1 MSMSKSYVKRIVYR
15 ASALMAPIG
24 KTRRLRDLFPSK
36 IVAHILLCG
45 AFVATAVPGDA
56 GIASDQ
62 ESANQTTAAASARST
77 QSKGQ
82 YPYTNRLIHE
92 KSPYLLLHAHNPVDW
107 YPWGKEA
114 FAKAKR
120 ENKPIFLSV
129 GYYTCHWC
137 HVMEGESYSNPAIAE
152 LLNRWFVSIKVDRE
166 ERPDID
172 NEYMSFVEATTGSG
186 GWPMNVFLT
195 PDLKPFFGGTYFPPD
210 DKRGQTG
217 LRTLLP
223 RIADVWSK
231 QREEIMRS
239 ADSITQKLQQAVNS
253 GVSAGGPLQA
263 SLLDKT
269 YEQIRQSYDAA
280 NGGFGEVPR
289 FPRPVAPNFLLR
301 YWSRTGK
308 KDALDMVLNNLRSM
322 AVGGVH
328 DQIGGGFHRYST
340 DGRWRVPHFE
350 KMLYDQ
356 AQLATLYT
364 EAYQATKDP
373 FFASVVRDILDFALR
388 EMRSPEGAFYSAL
401 DADSPLEKDKPENG
415 EGVFYVWTAAEID
428 HALGGEAAAIFDF
441 RYGVEATG
449 NVASGH
455 DIEGWLKGKN
465 VLYENHSV
473 AETAKKFGKTEA
485 QASQILNDA
494 KQRLLSRRS
503 LRPRPPVDT
512 KIITSWNGLMIS
524 ALAKASQTLDEPT
537 YLEAASR
544 AKSFLQSHVYQT
556 ASGTLKRRYRA
567 GSVAI
572 DGYLDDYTFLTQGLL
587 DLYEASFDVRLL
599 SWAVQLQR
607 TQDRL
612 FWDVKQGGYF
622 TTSGQD
628 RSILL
633 RTREA
638 YDGVAPSPNS
648 VAAMNLLRLWQIT
661 DQQSYKDKADK
672 TLAAFSPRLE
682 QMPEAMPYMMSALEF
697 SLAKHRQIVIAGAP
711 GAADTRVLLRL
722 VWQRYIPNRVLLLAD
737 GAEGQK
743 QLAHWLPLLANVTRK
758 QGRATA
764 YICEN
769 YVCNLPTADPQVVV
783 RLLDQ
788 SRSGEKQAPTVR

>member
-1 MSMSKSYVKRIVYR
+1 MTIAAKTATAKTLPGRLSVLLGLSLKTI
-15 ASALMAPIG
+15 ASL
-24 KTRRLRDLFPSK
+24 
-36 IVAHILLCG
+36 LLCG
-45 AFVATAVPGDA
+45 VLVAVAVRGGA
-56 GIASDQ
+56 GIPSDQ
-62 ESANQTTAAASARST
+62 DSTRRGNKPAAAPSADAKSHR
-77 QSKGQ
+77 Q
-82 YPYTNRLIHE
+82 YTNRLIHE

-107 YPWGKEA
+107 YPWGEEA

-137 HVMEGESYSNPAIAE
+137 HVMERESYSNPAIAE

-195 PDLKPFFGGTYFPPD
+195 PDLKPFFGGTYFPPE
-210 DKRGQTG
+210 DKYGATG

-223 RIADVWSK
+223 RIAELWSK
-231 QREEIMRS
+231 QREQTMRS
-239 ADSITQKLQQAVNS
+239 AEGITEKLQRAVNS
-253 GVSAGGPLQA
+253 GVGGGGSPLQA
-263 SLLDKT
+263 GVLDKT
-269 YEQIRQSYDAA
+269 YEQIRLSYDGA

-289 FPRPVAPNFLLR
+289 FARPVVPDYLLR

-308 KDALDMVLNNLRSM
+308 KDALEMVLNNLRAM

-340 DGRWRVPHFE
+340 DGQWRVPHFE

-356 AQLATLYT
+356 AQLAMLYT
-364 EAYQATKDP
+364 EAYQATRDL
-373 FFASVVRDILDFALR
+373 FYANVTRDILDFTLR
-388 EMRSPEGAFYSAL
+388 EMRRPEGGFYSAL
-401 DADSPLEKDKPENG
+401 DADSPIQKDKAEHG
-415 EGVFYVWTAAEID
+415 EGAFYAWTSAEIEQL
-428 HALGGEAAAIFDF
+428 LGREMATVFDF
-441 RYGVEATG
+441 RYGVEAGG
-449 NVASGH
+449 NVPSRQ

-465 VLYENHSV
+465 VLYESHSL
-473 AETAKKFGKTEA
+473 ADTAKKFGTTQA
-485 QASQILNDA
+485 QTNQILNEA
-494 KQRLLSRRS
+494 KKKLFARRSRR
-503 LRPRPPVDT
+503 PPPPVDT
-512 KIITSWNGLMIS
+512 KIITAWNGLMIS
-524 ALAKASQTLDEPT
+524 ALAIASQVLEEPK
-537 YLEAASR
+537 YLEAANR
-544 AKSFLQSHVYQT
+544 AKSFLQVHAYQPH
-556 ASGTLKRRYRA
+556 SGKLKRRYRA
-567 GSVAI
+567 GSADI
-572 DGYLDDYTFLTQGLL
+572 DGYLDDYAFLNQGLL

-599 SWAVQLQR
+599 SWAVRLHG
-607 TQDRL
+607 TQERL
-612 FWDVKQGGYF
+612 FWDQKQGGFF

-638 YDGVAPSPNS
+638 YDGVEPSPNS

-672 TLAAFSPRLE
+672 TLAAFGPGLDQR
-682 QMPEAMPYMMSALEF
+682 PEAMPYMMSALNL
-697 SLAKHRQIVIAGAP
+697 SLAKPRQIVIAGMR
-711 GAADTRVLLRL
+711 GAEDTRALLRL

-743 QLAHWLPLLANVTRK
+743 QLAHWVPSLATVTRK
-758 QGRATA
+758 QGHATA

-769 YVCNLPTADPQVVV
+769 YICNLPTADPQVVA
-783 RLLDQ
+783 RLLD
-788 SRSGEKQAPTVR
+788 RSPGLQE